1 MKRSSAERAAD
12 SLLAAG
18 AARWKDSWPVTGADG
33 AKMAEALAARI
44 QTAQREN
51 LVREVLQSMC
61 GPGLADRMIRQT
73 IARCGAESE
82 LAASDWAVFATVL
95 ASITARI
102 GGAEAGR
109 VILRAS
115 GCSPLENA
123 A

>member
-1 MKRSSAERAAD
+1 MI
-12 SLLAAG
+12 
-18 AARWKDSWPVTGADG
+18 
-33 AKMAEALAARI
+33 ALALPKPLLKRPPSATRPAPRWRRHSRRGFRL
-44 QTAQREN
+44 AQREN
-51 LVREVLQSMC
+51 LVWEVLQSMC

-73 IARCGAESE
+73 IARCGAKSE
-82 LAASDWAVFATVL
+82 LAASDWAVFASVL